1 MKKELLAKIR
11 ERALSIA
18 KLAERD
24 GDPLT
29 IDYIQTDFDEIGKA
43 LDKLY
48 EMEDEA

>member
-11 ERALSIA
+11 KHALAIA
-18 KLAERD
+18 QLAED
-24 GDPLT
+24 VDDPNT
-29 IDYIQTDFDEIGKA
+29 IDYIQTDFDEIDKA